1 MEKGRNSTASEM
13 IVIIFIGS
21 IHSEPDQHVSIPGKS
36 RFIIVPYTQRLRE
49 AALKLKRLN
58 F

>member
-13 IVIIFIGS
+13 IIIFIGS
-21 IHSEPDQHVSIPGKS
+21 IHSEPDQHVNIPGKN
-36 RFIIVPYTQRLRE
+36 RFIIVPYTQWLHE
-49 AALKLKRLN
+49 AALKLKCLN